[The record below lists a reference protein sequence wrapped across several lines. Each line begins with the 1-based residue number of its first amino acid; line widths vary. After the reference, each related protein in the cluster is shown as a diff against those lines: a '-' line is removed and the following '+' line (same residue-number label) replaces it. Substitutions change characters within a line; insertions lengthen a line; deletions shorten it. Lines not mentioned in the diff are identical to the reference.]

1 MDVQEFTQEARRF
14 FYARRT
20 KFRKGSALPPEI
32 DHWGL
37 WTKLGSGFY
46 GEAWEHAEY
55 PDLVVK
61 ISGCAGW
68 GYESSNAPG
77 VSRDEDMRVRA
88 DIWPDFAEQCM
99 LWPHDNLPKV
109 FHLERVGGLA
119 WAVLPKYEE
128 DSDARYSGIVQR
140 FRNSMQDKAAY
151 EHWMIPFVKLAK
163 RSHVA
168 VDMHSGNIMRDPE
181 TGEPIIIDPFSTTGY
196 TIGTGEE
203 YTDDRTSTYT
213 DYGTDSTE
221 TTDGTTSGALYL
233 TCAQHTQPEGD

>member
-1 MDVQEFTQEARRF
+1 MDTREYTQDFTQEARRF

-37 WTKLGSGFY
+37 WTKLGNGFY
-46 GEAWEHAEY
+46 GEAWGHAEY
-55 PDLVVK
+55 PDLVIK
-61 ISGCAGW
+61 ISGPTGW
-68 GYESSNAPG
+68 GFDFSNAPG
-77 VSRDEDMRVRA
+77 VNRYGDMLVRA

-99 LWPHDNLPKV
+99 LHPHANLPKV
-109 FHLERVGGLA
+109 LHLERVGAMA
-119 WAVLPKYEE
+119 WAVMPRYMPDE
-128 DSDARYSGIVQR
+128 DARYTAVVSR
-140 FRNSMQDKAAY
+140 FRSSMHDKDAY
-151 EHWMIPFVKLAK
+151 EHWMVPFVKIAK

-181 TGEPIIIDPFSTTGY
+181 TGEPIIIDPFSTTGLRGY

-213 DYGTDSTE
+213 D
-221 TTDGTTSGALYL
+221 
-233 TCAQHTQPEGD
+233 